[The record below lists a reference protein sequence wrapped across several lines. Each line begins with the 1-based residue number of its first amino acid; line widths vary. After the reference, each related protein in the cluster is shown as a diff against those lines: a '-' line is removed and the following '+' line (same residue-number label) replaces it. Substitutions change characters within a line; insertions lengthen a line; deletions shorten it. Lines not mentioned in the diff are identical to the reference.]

1 MNTLSGNDIVVLFLG
16 IALMLGTGRVLGEL
30 FRRVRLPAVVG
41 EILAGICIGPSLLG
55 RLAPDFFQWI
65 FPAGTRGS
73 TAMEAIVYMGVVFLL
88 LVAGLEVDLST
99 VLKQGRSV
107 FAMSA
112 FNIALPFALGF
123 GLALFAPGLFG
134 RGDDIVLALFIGV
147 ALSITALPIIAK
159 ILLDMRLFH
168 TDFGMLVLASAM
180 INDLFGW
187 IVFSIIVQLASTGAV
202 DGMPVLKIA
211 VLTFLVAVMIL
222 TIVRFLINQ
231 ALPWIERHTD
241 WPGGVIAFVV
251 SIGLVC
257 SAVTEAIGI
266 HAIFGAFLAGIAI
279 GDSPHLREHTKDI
292 INQFINNIFAPL
304 FFVSIG
310 LRVDFIGNFDPVLTA
325 VIIVIA
331 FAGKFAGSI
340 AGGFFSGYTIRQS
353 LPVGSAMS
361 ARGAMEIIIG
371 LFALKYDIIGDS
383 TFVAI
388 VIMAVV
394 TSALSPA
401 LIRFFQRAEDKPLLP
416 ALIDENTFIP
426 TLTGGDSSGAI
437 REMAAAAAR
446 RTGLDAGLI
455 AERAIERESIMST
468 GIGEGI
474 AVPHARMSQI
484 ERPCVIA
491 ALSPAGIDFDAPDG
505 MPAHIVFLVL
515 TPPGDQDSQIRIL
528 AEISRV
534 FADDSIKRLALRA
547 KDHIEFIG
555 AIGAAGARAE

>member
-187 IVFSIIVQLASTGAV
+187 IVFSVIVQLASTGAFDV
-202 DGMPVLKIA
+202 GFVAKTALLSIA
-211 VLTFLVAVMIL
+211 VAVTIL
-222 TIVRFLINQ
+222 TAVRALINQ
-231 ALPWIERHTD
+231 ALPWIERHTE

-310 LRVDFIGNFDPVLTA
+310 LRVDFLSNFDPVLTL
-325 VIIVIA
+325 ILIA
-331 FAGKFAGSI
+331 LAFGGKFAGSLI
-340 AGGFFSGYTIRQS
+340 GGRLAGVPLRDS
-353 LPVGSAMS
+353 LLTGSAMS
-361 ARGAMEIIIG
+361 ALGAMGIIIG
-371 LFALKYDIIGDS
+371 IMALRFGIIPES
-383 TFVAI
+383 TYVSI
-388 VIMAVV
+388 VIMALA
-394 TSALSPA
+394 TSMLSGP
-401 LIRFFQRAEDKPLLP
+401 LIRLFLKSGGQLPLA
-416 ALIDENTFIP
+416 ALID
-426 TLTGGDSSGAI
+426 GDSFIANLSGDTTDGAI

-491 ALSPAGIDFDAPDG
+491 ALSQAGIDFDAPDG
-505 MPAHIVFLVL
+505 MPAHIVFLIL

-534 FADDSIKRLALRA
+534 FSDDSIKRLALRA

>member
-187 IVFSIIVQLASTGAV
+187 IVFSVIVQLASTGAFDV
-202 DGMPVLKIA
+202 GFVAKTALLSIA
-211 VLTFLVAVMIL
+211 VAVTIL
-222 TIVRFLINQ
+222 TAVRALINQ
-231 ALPWIERHTD
+231 ALPWIERHTE

-310 LRVDFIGNFDPVLTA
+310 LRVDFLSNFDPVLTL
-325 VIIVIA
+325 ILIA
-331 FAGKFAGSI
+331 LAFGGKFAGSLI
-340 AGGFFSGYTIRQS
+340 GGRLAGVPLRDS
-353 LPVGSAMS
+353 LLTGSAMS
-361 ARGAMEIIIG
+361 ALGAMGIIIG
-371 LFALKYDIIGDS
+371 IMALRFGIIPES
-383 TFVAI
+383 TYVSI
-388 VIMAVV
+388 VIMALA
-394 TSALSPA
+394 TSMLSGP
-401 LIRFFQRAEDKPLLP
+401 LIRLFLKSGGQLPLA
-416 ALIDENTFIP
+416 ALID
-426 TLTGGDSSGAI
+426 GDSFIANLSGDTTDGAI

-505 MPAHIVFLVL
+505 MPAHIVFLIL

-534 FADDSIKRLALRA
+534 FSDDSIKRLALRA

>member
-187 IVFSIIVQLASTGAV
+187 IVFSIIVQLASTGAFDIGFV
-202 DGMPVLKIA
+202 AKTALLSIA
-211 VLTFLVAVMIL
+211 VAVTIL
-222 TIVRFLINQ
+222 TAVRALINQ
-231 ALPWIERHTD
+231 ALPWIERHTE

-310 LRVDFIGNFDPVLTA
+310 LRVDFLSNFDPVLTL
-325 VIIVIA
+325 ILIA
-331 FAGKFAGSI
+331 LAFGGKFAGSLI
-340 AGGFFSGYTIRQS
+340 GGRLAGVPLRDS
-353 LPVGSAMS
+353 LLTGSAMS
-361 ARGAMEIIIG
+361 ALGAMGIIIG
-371 LFALKYDIIGDS
+371 IMALRFGIIPES
-383 TFVAI
+383 TYVSI
-388 VIMAVV
+388 VIMALA
-394 TSALSPA
+394 TSMLSGP
-401 LIRFFQRAEDKPLLP
+401 LIRFFLKSGGQLPLA
-416 ALIDENTFIP
+416 ALID
-426 TLTGGDSSGAI
+426 GDSFIANLSGDTTDGAI

-446 RTGLDAGLI
+446 RTGLDARLI

-505 MPAHIVFLVL
+505 MPAHIVFLIL

>member
-1 MNTLSGNDIVVLFLG
+1 
-16 IALMLGTGRVLGEL
+16 
-30 FRRVRLPAVVG
+30 
-41 EILAGICIGPSLLG
+41 
-55 RLAPDFFQWI
+55 
-65 FPAGTRGS
+65 
-73 TAMEAIVYMGVVFLL
+73 MGVVFLL

-112 FNIALPFALGF
+112 FNIALPSRSGSAWRSS
-123 GLALFAPGLFG
+123 PGPFRSRRRYRAG
-134 RGDDIVLALFIGV
+134 AFIGV

-168 TDFGMLVLASAM
+168 TDFGMLVPRLGDD
-180 INDLFGW
+180 NDLFGW
-187 IVFSIIVQLASTGAV
+187 IVFSIIVQLASTGAFDIGFV
-202 DGMPVLKIA
+202 AKTALLSIA
-211 VLTFLVAVMIL
+211 VAGTIL
-222 TIVRFLINQ
+222 TAVRALINQ

-310 LRVDFIGNFDPVLTA
+310 LRVDFLSNFDPVLTL
-325 VIIVIA
+325 ILIA
-331 FAGKFAGSI
+331 LAFGGKFAGSLI
-340 AGGFFSGYTIRQS
+340 GGRLAGVPLRDS
-353 LPVGSAMS
+353 LLTGSAMS
-361 ARGAMEIIIG
+361 ALGAMGIIIG
-371 LFALKYDIIGDS
+371 IMALRFGIIPES
-383 TFVAI
+383 TYVSI
-388 VIMAVV
+388 VIMALA
-394 TSALSPA
+394 TSMLSGP
-401 LIRFFQRAEDKPLLP
+401 LIRLFLKSGGQLPLA
-416 ALIDENTFIP
+416 ALID
-426 TLTGGDSSGAI
+426 GDSFIANLSGDTTDGAI
-437 REMAAAAAR
+437 REMAAGRRRAGPAR
-446 RTGLDAGLI
+446 RGTDSR
-455 AERAIERESIMST
+455 RAIERESIMST

-505 MPAHIVFLVL
+505 MPAHIVFLIL

-534 FADDSIKRLALRA
+534 FSDDQ
-547 KDHIEFIG
+547 
-555 AIGAAGARAE
+555 

>member
-16 IALMLGTGRVLGEL
+16 IALMLGTGRIFGEL
-30 FRRVRLPAVVG
+30 FRRVRLPSVVG

-55 RLAPDFFQWI
+55 RIAPDFFQWI

-99 VLKQGRSV
+99 VLKRGKSV
-107 FAMSA
+107 FAISA
-112 FNIALPFALGF
+112 FNIALPFASGF
-123 GLALFAPGLFG
+123 FLAFFAPGLFG

-187 IVFSIIVQLASTGAV
+187 IVFSIIVQLASTGAFDMGFV
-202 DGMPVLKIA
+202 AKTALLSIA
-211 VLTFLVAVMIL
+211 VAIAIL
-222 TIVRFLINQ
+222 TAVRSLINQ
-231 ALPWIERHTD
+231 ALPWIEKHTD
-241 WPGGVIAFVV
+241 WPGGTIAFIV

-257 SAVTEAIGI
+257 SAVTEAIGV
-266 HAIFGAFLAGIAI
+266 HAIFGAFLAGIAV

-310 LRVDFIGNFDPVLTA
+310 LGVDFIGNFDPLLTA
-325 VIIVIA
+325 ILIA
-331 FAGKFAGSI
+331 LAFGGKFAGSLI
-340 AGGFFSGYTIRQS
+340 GGRLSGIPLRES
-353 LPVGSAMS
+353 LLTGSAMS
-361 ARGAMEIIIG
+361 ALGAMGIIIG
-371 LFALKYDIIGDS
+371 IMALRYGIIPES
-383 TFVAI
+383 TYVSI
-388 VIMAVV
+388 VIMALA
-394 TSALSPA
+394 TSLMSGP
-401 LIRFFQRAEDKPLLP
+401 LISLFLKSEEPLPLA
-416 ALIDENTFIP
+416 ALIDEATFVAA
-426 TLTGGDSSGAI
+426 LSGDTSSAAI
-437 REMAAAAAR
+437 RQMAAAASR
-446 RTGLDAGLI
+446 KTGLDATLI

-474 AVPHARMSQI
+474 AVPHARMAEI
-484 ERPCVIA
+484 LRPCVITG
-491 ALSPAGIDFDAPDG
+491 LSTAGIDFDAPDG
-505 MPAHIVFLVL
+505 MPAHIIFLIL
-515 TPPGDQDSQIRIL
+515 TPPGDQNSQIRIL

-534 FADDSIKRLALRA
+534 FTDAAIKRLALRA
-547 KDHIEFIG
+547 KDHVEFIG
-555 AIGAAGARAE
+555 AIGRAGMPTE

>member
-187 IVFSIIVQLASTGAV
+187 IVFSVIVQLASTGAFDV
-202 DGMPVLKIA
+202 GFVAKTALLSIA
-211 VLTFLVAVMIL
+211 VAVTIL
-222 TIVRFLINQ
+222 TAVRALINQ
-231 ALPWIERHTD
+231 ALPWIERHTE

-310 LRVDFIGNFDPVLTA
+310 LRVDFLSNFDPVLTL
-325 VIIVIA
+325 ILIA
-331 FAGKFAGSI
+331 LAFGGKFAGSLI
-340 AGGFFSGYTIRQS
+340 GGRLAGVPLRDS
-353 LPVGSAMS
+353 LLTGSAMS
-361 ARGAMEIIIG
+361 ALGAMGIIIG
-371 LFALKYDIIGDS
+371 IMALRFGIIPES
-383 TFVAI
+383 TYVSI
-388 VIMAVV
+388 VIMALA
-394 TSALSPA
+394 TSMLSGP
-401 LIRFFQRAEDKPLLP
+401 LIRLFLKSGGQLPLA
-416 ALIDENTFIP
+416 ALID
-426 TLTGGDSSGAI
+426 GDSFIANLSGDTTDGAI

-484 ERPCVIA
+484 ERPCVIV
-491 ALSPAGIDFDAPDG
+491 ALSQAGIDFDAPDG
-505 MPAHIVFLVL
+505 MPAHIVFLIL

-534 FADDSIKRLALRA
+534 FSDDSIKRLALRA

>member
-55 RLAPDFFQWI
+55 RIAPDFFQWI

-187 IVFSIIVQLASTGAV
+187 IVFSVIVQLASTGAFDV
-202 DGMPVLKIA
+202 GSVAKTALLSIA
-211 VLTFLVAVMIL
+211 VAVTIL
-222 TIVRFLINQ
+222 TAVRALINQ
-231 ALPWIERHTD
+231 ALPWIERHTE

-310 LRVDFIGNFDPVLTA
+310 LRVDFLSNFDPVLTL
-325 VIIVIA
+325 ILIA
-331 FAGKFAGSI
+331 LAFGGKFAGSLI
-340 AGGFFSGYTIRQS
+340 GGRLAGVPLRDS
-353 LPVGSAMS
+353 LLTGSAMS
-361 ARGAMEIIIG
+361 ALGAMGIIIG
-371 LFALKYDIIGDS
+371 IMALRFGIIPES
-383 TFVAI
+383 TYVSI
-388 VIMAVV
+388 VIMALA
-394 TSALSPA
+394 TSMLSGP
-401 LIRFFQRAEDKPLLP
+401 LIRFFLKSGGQLPLA
-416 ALIDENTFIP
+416 ALID
-426 TLTGGDSSGAI
+426 GDSFIANLSGDTTDGAI

-505 MPAHIVFLVL
+505 MPAHIVFLIL

>member
-55 RLAPDFFQWI
+55 RIAPDFFQWI

-187 IVFSIIVQLASTGAV
+187 IVFSVIVQLASTGAFDV
-202 DGMPVLKIA
+202 GSVAKTALLSIA
-211 VLTFLVAVMIL
+211 VAVTIL
-222 TIVRFLINQ
+222 TAVRALINQ
-231 ALPWIERHTD
+231 ALPWIERHTE

-310 LRVDFIGNFDPVLTA
+310 LRVDFLSNFDPVLTL
-325 VIIVIA
+325 ILIA
-331 FAGKFAGSI
+331 LAFGGKFAGSLI
-340 AGGFFSGYTIRQS
+340 GGRLAGVPLRDS
-353 LPVGSAMS
+353 LLTGSAMS
-361 ARGAMEIIIG
+361 ALGAMGIIIG
-371 LFALKYDIIGDS
+371 IMALRFGIIPES
-383 TFVAI
+383 TYVSI
-388 VIMAVV
+388 VIMALA
-394 TSALSPA
+394 TSMLSGP
-401 LIRFFQRAEDKPLLP
+401 LIRFFLKSGGQLPLA
-416 ALIDENTFIP
+416 ALID
-426 TLTGGDSSGAI
+426 GDSFIANLSGDTTDGAI

-474 AVPHARMSQI
+474 AVPHARMSEI

-491 ALSPAGIDFDAPDG
+491 ALSQAGIDFDAPDG
-505 MPAHIVFLVL
+505 MPAHIVFLIL
-515 TPPGDQDSQIRIL
+515 TSPGDQDSQIRIL